1 MFLWKKLIWKLNVIN
16 ADINVEDIAKLEH
29 ILQDLDAIKQQVIIY
44 QSQILV
50 VTQNIINIWNNS
62 RENWILKK
70 DENDTWQIET
80 LSQYRDWT

>member
-70 DENDTWQIET
+70 DENDAW
-80 LSQYRDWT
+80 